1 MGMHSQSDGGKKL
14 YLNVSCGKFV
24 NKKQGISAYAYSGK
38 LEKVEI
44 FEDEFEGKPMD
55 KVRLTLK
62 DEKTDETCL
71 LTFTAESFY
80 ALGFFARINNI
91 KDFDK
96 AITIGVS
103 KSEQNEKI
111 SFCWLKQGETKIGKT
126 EDFIKPE
133 KMQVSKNTTVTVW
146 TKCIE
151 QFRIQVEQINAKTWT
166 GDTTTDETGT
176 GGGNGSAPNTTTAE
190 DDDLPF

>member
-1 MGMHSQSDGGKKL
+1 MGMHSQGDGGKKL
-14 YLNVSCGKFV
+14 YLNVSCGKLV
-24 NKKQGISAYAYSGK
+24 NKKQNISAYAYTGK

-55 KVRLTLK
+55 KVRVFLK

-71 LTFTAESFY
+71 LTFSAESFY
-80 ALGFFARINNI
+80 ALGFFDRINNV

-103 KSEQNEKI
+103 GSDKNEKI
-111 SFCWLKQGETKIGKT
+111 SFCWLKQGEEKIGRTLDYIQPKKIET
-126 EDFIKPE
+126 GRDKY
-133 KMQVSKNTTVTVW
+133 VTVW
-146 TKCIE
+146 TECIE

-176 GGGNGSAPNTTTAE
+176 GGGSGSAPNTTTAA